1 MYHKLVEHI
10 GLFWPNAQLQL
21 AKVDGMYRFMCVKST
36 ASVLH
41 TLREVDLCKLEVLL
55 DSAAVVQFHTDLA
68 HLKIWRQANA
78 KCMGASSCE
87 PDRLLDIRFHHKLSI
102 DQAVLW
108 GETTALA
115 LCDFY
120 DKFLM
125 SASGKLVGMCPSMEV
140 MNNPQL
146 LKNPE
151 QKKQIRKN
159 NKKEDISGKVRQ
171 VKTFKDR
178 FEELAKKGASLVS
191 KDTLENARAAIRHGK
206 VAVATNWGLDKIG
219 GIT

>member
-1 MYHKLVEHI
+1 
-10 GLFWPNAQLQL
+10 
-21 AKVDGMYRFMCVKST
+21 
-36 ASVLH
+36 
-41 TLREVDLCKLEVLL
+41 
-55 DSAAVVQFHTDLA
+55 
-68 HLKIWRQANA
+68 
-78 KCMGASSCE
+78 MGASSYE
-87 PDRLLDIRFHHKLSI
+87 PDLLLDIKFHHKLSI

-140 MNNPQL
+140 LSNPQL

-159 NKKEDISGKVRQ
+159 KKKITYLGK
-171 VKTFKDR
+171 
-178 FEELAKKGASLVS
+178 
-191 KDTLENARAAIRHGK
+191 
-206 VAVATNWGLDKIG
+206 
-219 GIT
+219 